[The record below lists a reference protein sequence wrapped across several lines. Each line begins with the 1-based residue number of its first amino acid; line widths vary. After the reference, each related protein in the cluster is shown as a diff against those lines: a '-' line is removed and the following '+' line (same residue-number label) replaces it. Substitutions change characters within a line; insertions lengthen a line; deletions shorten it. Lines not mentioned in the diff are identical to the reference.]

1 MWSAHLSVLF
11 CLLLLPGALG
21 CGAIK
26 RVHECEGVIETVN
39 DGLAELR
46 LDVPDAGQDSAMYTR
61 IADGYDALGKRL
73 DALAPTDGALA
84 KAVSGYREVTERA
97 AKHSRSYAEALATDA
112 PSRKERNDRNAR
124 LGRIRTQA
132 QADLARE
139 AQAVKK
145 LNAVCH
151 PQ

>member
-1 MWSAHLSVLF
+1 MWSARLRALA
-11 CLLLLPGALG
+11 CLLLALPAYG

-26 RVHECEGVIETVN
+26 RVHECEGVIGTVN
-39 DGLAELR
+39 DGLSELHVQ
-46 LDVPDAGQDSAMYTR
+46 VPDAGQDSLIYTH

-97 AKHSRSYAEALATDA
+97 AKSSRAYAEALATPA
-112 PSRKERNDRNAR
+112 GSRKERNDRQAR

-139 AQAVKK
+139 SQAVKK